1 MPPRTGRERRKKTE
15 NRKRSLRRSR
25 DGELRTRKTSASET
39 SREVLRPLGIPDPC
53 GYQSG
58 VGELRPREKKN
69 TEVPRPCREAPGRG
83 NGGKSDAAATYRVGA
98 QMLATGDPAAT
109 RLCV

>member
-1 MPPRTGRERRKKTE
+1 MVSCAQGKQ
-15 NRKRSLRRSR
+15 
-25 DGELRTRKTSASET
+25 
-39 SREVLRPLGIPDPC
+39 VLQKLPDPC

-69 TEVPRPCREAPGRG
+69 ADVPCLEAPGRG
-83 NGGKSDAAATYRVGA
+83 NGGKPDAVTYCVGA